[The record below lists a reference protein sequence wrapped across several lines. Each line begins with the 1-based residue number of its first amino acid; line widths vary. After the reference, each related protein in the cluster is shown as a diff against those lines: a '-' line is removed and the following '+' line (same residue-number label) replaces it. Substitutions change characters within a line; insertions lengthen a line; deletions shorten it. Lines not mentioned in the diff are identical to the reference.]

1 MARRFLVD
9 KKRYDKLELKVRIVY
24 DILRRRVTKLSNIVN
39 QINKGQYTMITADEW
54 AIITETA

>member
-39 QINKGQYTMITADEW
+39 HINKGQYTMITADEW